1 MFRKFLAALCAFCI
15 LTGVL
20 SGCSDNGE
28 NTPAPERSQTAL
40 EAPQTDN
47 TEESSPA
54 DMTEEKAEITLSFSH
69 TAGFYD
75 NEIDLEIFCSDP
87 NAEIRYTTDG
97 SEPQLSDELYTGS
110 LHLID
115 RSTEGN
121 LLSSV
126 TGISAGNNYTPKK
139 RVKKGNVIRA
149 AAFLPDGTV
158 SRIISS
164 TYFIGIDREAEY
176 GDLPVISLF
185 TDTANLFNKQTGIY
199 VLGQTY
205 EDWKAE
211 HANEH
216 YEDWE
221 AVGNYSNS
229 GMEWERPVTCQYLPA
244 DGSEG
249 FVQDLGMRIMGAA
262 SRSAAQK
269 SLKLTAREEYGSK
282 NIKYELLPDN
292 LRSDGEGNVLKYKSF
307 ILRNGGNDC
316 DFGKLRDP
324 LFQKLS
330 ENRRFE
336 TQQAAPCIV
345 FIDGEFWGLYS
356 LTEDYSDNYFENN
369 YGVDKENVVILKRGE
384 IEDGNEEDIELYNEM
399 YDFITCSDM
408 SVKANYDK
416 AAEMLDMGSFI
427 DYCAL
432 NIYINNE
439 DSIFKDNNWRMWRV
453 READGKTS
461 VSDGK
466 WRMVVYD
473 IDYSAGI
480 YSGGNANVN
489 NIYEAFR
496 ETKSNVEGEDNPRK
510 PRDLFRALYENSEF
524 RCGFINSLCDM
535 RNTDFEANSA
545 VEALVELYEKY
556 RTTVPA
562 TFERFGP
569 DWVASQDTADYF
581 DMRISELANF
591 IDGRYRKFPDIM
603 KKALDLSE
611 PVDVTVLFP
620 ETGGGTVMINSTL
633 LDASSDFT
641 GKYFPDCPITLTAVP
656 SEGKSF
662 VRWECEG
669 CTVPDETSPEAEITP
684 SGSCTVKAVFA

>member
-1 MFRKFLAALCAFCI
+1 MLKKILASLCAVCI
-15 LTGVL
+15 LTGAL
-20 SGCSDNGE
+20 SGCSGE
-28 NTPAPERSQTAL
+28 NTTAPELTETAS

-47 TEESSPA
+47 TEESSPTE
-54 DMTEEKAEITLSFSH
+54 MTEKNEEITITFSH
-69 TAGFYD
+69 GAGFYD
-75 NEIDLEIFCSDP
+75 NEINLEIFCSDP
-87 NAEIRYTTDG
+87 DAQIRYTTDG
-97 SEPQLSDELYTGS
+97 SEPQLTDELYAGP
-110 LHLID
+110 LHLKD

-126 TGISAGNNYTPKK
+126 TGISAGSNYTPKK

-158 SRIISS
+158 SKIFSS
-164 TYFIGIDREAEY
+164 TYFIGIDRQAEY

-211 HANEH
+211 HAGEH
-216 YEDWE
+216 YEDWQ
-221 AVGNYSNS
+221 AVGNYSNR

-269 SLKLTAREEYGSK
+269 SLKLIAREEYGSK

-292 LRSDGEGNVLKYKSF
+292 LHSDGEGNVLKYKSF

-316 DFGKLRDP
+316 DFGKVRDP
-324 LFQKLS
+324 LFQLLS

-369 YGVDKENVVILKRGE
+369 YGIEKENVVILKRGE
-384 IEDGNEEDIELYNEM
+384 IEDGNDEDIELYNEM
-399 YDFITCSDM
+399 YDFIMSSDM
-408 SVKANYDK
+408 SVKENYDK
-416 AAEMLDMGSFI
+416 ASEMLDMGSFM

-432 NIYINNE
+432 NLYINNE
-439 DSIFKDNNWRMWRV
+439 DSIFKDNSWRMWRV
-453 READGKTS
+453 RDADGKTS

-466 WRMVVYD
+466 WRMIVYD

-480 YSGGNANVN
+480 YNSGNANVN
-489 NIYEAFR
+489 NISEAFR
-496 ETKSNVEGEDNPRK
+496 ELKSNVEGEDNPRK
-510 PRDLFRALYENSEF
+510 PGNLLSALYKNSEF
-524 RCGFINSLCDM
+524 RCGFINALCDM
-535 RNTDFEANSA
+535 RNTDFEANSS
-545 VEALVELYEKY
+545 VDALIELYGKY
-556 RTTVPA
+556 STAVPA

-569 DWVASQDTADYF
+569 DWVAQQDTAEYF
-581 DMRISELANF
+581 EMRIAELANF
-591 IDGRYRKFPDIM
+591 LDGRYRKFPDIM
-603 KKALDLSE
+603 KKALDLSD
-611 PVDVTVLFP
+611 PVEVTVAAP
-620 ETGGGTVMINSTL
+620 ENGGGTVMINSTF
-633 LDASSDFT
+633 LDASADFK
-641 GKYFPDCPITLTAVP
+641 GKYFPDCPITVTAVP

-662 VRWECEG
+662 VKWECEG
-669 CTVPDETSPEAEITP
+669 CTVSDKSSPEAEITL
-684 SGSCTVKAVFA
+684 SGSCTIKAVFE